1 MSPCLGV
8 LACVL
13 GCASLAGCYRW
24 EPVKISA
31 LPDLTHEEVGE
42 RQSRDSTGFR
52 RARVERPDG
61 TSFELNRHEFELTVT
76 RDDGREFYF
85 DYPVGVSR
93 HGSDLVMSGG
103 NRGETVIAGSR
114 IRKAEVSQFD
124 FGGTAVFCSLV
135 GIALG
140 ALTYVVV
147 K

>member
-1 MSPCLGV
+1 MRPCLGV

-24 EPVKISA
+24 EPVRISS
-31 LPDLTHEEVGE
+31 LPDLTHEEIGE
-42 RQSRDSTGFR
+42 RQSRDSTGYR
-52 RARVERPDG
+52 RARIERPDG
-61 TSFELNRHEFELTVT
+61 TSFQLNKHEFELTVT
-76 RDDGREFYF
+76 RDDGQEFYF

-124 FGGTAVFCSLV
+124 PGGTALFFSVV
-135 GIALG
+135 GIGVGVLG
-140 ALTYVVV
+140 YFLV